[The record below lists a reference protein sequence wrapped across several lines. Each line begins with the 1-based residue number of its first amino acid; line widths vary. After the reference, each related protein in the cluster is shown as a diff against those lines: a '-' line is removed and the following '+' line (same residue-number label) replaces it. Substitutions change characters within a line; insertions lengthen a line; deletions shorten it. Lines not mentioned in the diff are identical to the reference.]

1 MLTAVNVQWGLLIAG
16 AIAALFVIV
25 TNWPSALDLRVALR
39 YLRSRRSSR
48 LLSLIT
54 VIAVGGVTVGVMA
67 LVIVLGVMNGMQNDL
82 REKILVVNPHLRVL
96 TYGEGLRL
104 DDWPDALTKVRR
116 TNGVLAAA
124 PFVLSQG
131 LISAGHDYA
140 EGVAVV
146 GVESDTGTRAVTSL
160 PHYFT
165 KGDLT
170 FRTTQPGVEG
180 GIAIGTRLSSKLS
193 AYPGDVVT
201 MVAPAGSQF
210 NRSLGAFVPK
220 YRRYEV
226 TALFET
232 GMFDYDNSYVVMSRQ
247 AAQEFAGL
255 GSAVTG
261 IEVRLDDPEHA
272 NDFAQKI
279 ESQLGYPYRA
289 LDWQLQNRGLFSAL
303 KLEKLAMS
311 LVVFLICVVAAFNVV
326 GTLTMVVRD
335 KTREIGILLAMGMQR
350 GRIRRVF
357 LTQGIFIGLTGT
369 LLGTVFGLIGGSLV
383 NSGQLIPID
392 PSIYFIDHLPVL
404 TNPIDALAVIAASLV
419 IATLAPLYPSV
430 QAASLDPV
438 TAIRYE

>member
-1 MLTAVNVQWGLLIAG
+1 MLTTLNVLRGLLIA
-16 AIAALFVIV
+16 AAAAALFVIV
-25 TNWPSALDLRVALR
+25 TNWPSRLDLRVAMR

-54 VIAVGGVTVGVMA
+54 VIAVGGVTIGVMA
-67 LVIVLGVMNGMQNDL
+67 LVIVLGVMNGKQYDL

-104 DDWPDALTKVRR
+104 DDWPDVLAKVRR
-116 TNGVLAAA
+116 TSGVVAAA
-124 PFVLSQG
+124 PFVLTQG

-140 EGVAVV
+140 EGVAVI
-146 GVESDTGTRAVTSL
+146 GVESDTGARAVTSL

-180 GIAIGTRLSSKLS
+180 GVAIGTRLASKLS
-193 AYPGDVVT
+193 ALPGDIIT

-226 TALFET
+226 TGLFET
-232 GMFDYDNSYVVMSRQ
+232 GMYDYDNSYVVMRREE
-247 AAQEFAGL
+247 AQDFAGL
-255 GSAVTG
+255 GGAVTG
-261 IEVRLDDPEHA
+261 LEVRLADPERA
-272 NDFAQKI
+272 TDYAKQM

-289 LDWQLQNRGLFSAL
+289 LDWQLQNRSLFSAL
-303 KLEKLAMS
+303 KLEKLAMG

-357 LTQGIFIGLTGT
+357 LTQGIFIGLSGT
-369 LLGTVFGLIGGSLV
+369 LLGTVLGLIGGSLV

-404 TNPIDALAVIAASLV
+404 TNPVDALAVVAASLV
-419 IATLAPLYPSV
+419 IATLAPLYPSI